1 MEQQIPTSSR
11 LFTLHYR
18 QGAVMKQKNFP
29 YTGNLKQ
36 AMDRARE
43 HCKVMGIRFVLVNPL
58 IVDLE
63 YQEKIKKEKGF
74 YEENEHG
81 EVE

>member
-1 MEQQIPTSSR
+1 
-11 LFTLHYR
+11 
-18 QGAVMKQKNFP
+18 MKSKNFP
-29 YTGNLKQ
+29 FNGNLKG

-43 HCKVMGIRFVLVNPL
+43 HCKAMGIRFVLVNPL

-63 YQEKIKKEKGF
+63 YQERIKKEKGF